1 MKSLHRTVD
10 PRVSLSLG
18 RGISVHIPKEST
30 GSAGLRGMKFQAWL
44 TGVGWTLNP
53 DSQHRKLSYGSVH
66 CTDTCMDLPNKIE
79 NTQVNVNFR

>member
-53 DSQHRKLSYGSVH
+53 DSQHRKLS
-66 CTDTCMDLPNKIE
+66 MDQFIALTPAWIYQIK
-79 NTQVNVNFR
+79 